1 MLHALTILIN
11 CIKQLK
17 NKIPINFR
25 YPKPSI
31 KIHNIIH
38 NSVILVHNLVKMDI
52 ENNFSSLPINITPIL
67 ESGRM

>member
-31 KIHNIIH
+31 KIHIIY

-67 ESGRM
+67 ESGVM